1 MRINNNDERTK
12 YTEWIKKNWYKV
24 RGTAEYKCTNKNIGR
39 NDDSN
44 IHNSHN
50 TLKLSEHLI
59 YYAFAMFL
67 FAKVLKPSHEY
78 PSYFITKQRLEGIV
92 RYNNVYK
99 LKTQKHKNK
108 KFN

>member
-1 MRINNNDERTK
+1 MRINNSDERK
-12 YTEWIKKNWYKV
+12 IKIRKKNWYKV

-67 FAKVLKPSHEY
+67 FAKVLNPATNIHR
-78 PSYFITKQRLEGIV
+78 IL
-92 RYNNVYK
+92 
-99 LKTQKHKNK
+99 
-108 KFN
+108 